1 MISCHFQ
8 PRLPWGGTAAMLRA
22 LLLAVVALLAG
33 CGGGTE
39 QNEPF
44 VPVRLFTLGDEA
56 STINPDGTTYSVNG
70 LDANGNFDCTALP
83 IWTESLATNLG
94 FVFAECNKAS
104 VADPKARSLA
114 APHAKAADITAQ
126 VDAALAA
133 AGRFGERD
141 LTTVFVGV
149 NDVMELYEQYPQ
161 STEAA
166 LMAEAARRGVLVA
179 QQVNR
184 LIALGT
190 KVIVVNLPD
199 LGYTPFA
206 IKEKQLYSDTDRA
219 ALLSHLVAAFNQ
231 NLGVSILLDGRYV
244 GLVQLDQRSQVLA
257 RAGTSFGFTD
267 VIDPVCAVALPGC
280 TTATL
285 VPGGTAKGYLWADDR
300 WFAPGGQA
308 QLALLAID
316 RARNNPF

>member
-1 MISCHFQ
+1 
-8 PRLPWGGTAAMLRA
+8 
-22 LLLAVVALLAG
+22 
-33 CGGGTE
+33 
-39 QNEPF
+39 
-44 VPVRLFTLGDEA
+44 
-56 STINPDGTTYSVNG
+56 
-70 LDANGNFDCTALP
+70 
-83 IWTESLATNLG
+83 
-94 FVFAECNKAS
+94 
-104 VADPKARSLA
+104 
-114 APHAKAADITAQ
+114 
-126 VDAALAA
+126 
-133 AGRFGERD
+133 
-141 LTTVFVGV
+141 
-149 NDVMELYEQYPQ
+149 MELYKQYPQ

-219 ALLSHLVAAFNQ
+219 ALLSRLVAAFNQ